1 VFLEHGIMFEISNW
15 DRYHRLKTKE
25 TQKAGR
31 EMPLAVDATPESR
44 LARALVER
52 MNELDLTVKQ
62 VAERT
67 ALSYEHIRKLV
78 KGLAY
83 PSRLALRELCRVLSL
98 DLKNMETLLV
108 ADHVEEKYG
117 GIPHAL
123 AGKHP
128 ELSLLA
134 QSWDLLTPE
143 QKDSFRIQIKSV
155 AEANQRLSSSR
166 KPVRPASPRMNIRTR
181 KQRLKLVAVE

>member
-1 VFLEHGIMFEISNW
+1 M
-15 DRYHRLKTKE
+15 T
-25 TQKAGR
+25 
-31 EMPLAVDATPESR
+31 LAVELKPEGR

-67 ALSYEHIRKLV
+67 GMTYEHIRKLV
-78 KGLAY
+78 KGAAY
-83 PSRLALRELCRVLSL
+83 PSKLALREVCRVLDLDVRKTDSL
-98 DLKNMETLLV
+98 AV
-108 ADHVEEKYG
+108 ADRIEKKYG

-134 QSWDLLTPE
+134 ASWDQLTEE
-143 QKDSFRIQIKSV
+143 QKTSFRIQIKSV
-155 AEANQRLSSSR
+155 AEANQRVAAQR
-166 KPVRPASPRMNIRTR
+166 KPVRSVSRASVSARPARR
-181 KQRLKLVAVE
+181 

>member
-1 VFLEHGIMFEISNW
+1 
-15 DRYHRLKTKE
+15 
-25 TQKAGR
+25 
-31 EMPLAVDATPESR
+31 MPLAVDATPEGR

-52 MNELDLTVKQ
+52 MNELDLTVKR

-67 ALSYEHIRKLV
+67 GLSYEHIRKLINGV
-78 KGLAY
+78 AY
-83 PSRLALRELCRVLSL
+83 PSKLALRELCRVLSL
-98 DLKNMETLLV
+98 DLNRMETLLV

-155 AEANQRLSSSR
+155 AEANQRLSAPR
-166 KPVRPASPRMNIRTR
+166 KPVRPASSYLRTNGRGR
-181 KQRLKLVAVE
+181 KRRLKLVATSSAASQT

>member
-1 VFLEHGIMFEISNW
+1 
-15 DRYHRLKTKE
+15 
-25 TQKAGR
+25 
-31 EMPLAVDATPESR
+31 MPLAVDATPESR

-52 MNELDLTVKQ
+52 MNALDLTVKQ

-67 ALSYEHIRKLV
+67 GLSYEHIRKLV
-78 KGLAY
+78 NGVAY
-83 PSRLALRELCRVLSL
+83 PSKLTLRELCRVLSL
-98 DLKNMETLLV
+98 DPKRMETLLV

-134 QSWDLLTPE
+134 PTWDLLTPE
-143 QKDSFRIQIKSV
+143 QKNSFRIQIKSV
-155 AEANQRLSSSR
+155 AEANQRLSASR
-166 KPVRPASPRMNIRTR
+166 KPVRPAVARTNARPRKR
-181 KQRLKLVAVE
+181 RLKLVAISGAARIQ

>member
-1 VFLEHGIMFEISNW
+1 
-15 DRYHRLKTKE
+15 
-25 TQKAGR
+25 
-31 EMPLAVDATPESR
+31 MPLAVDATPESR

-52 MNELDLTVKQ
+52 MNELDLTVKRL
-62 VAERT
+62 AERT
-67 ALSYEHIRKLV
+67 GLSYEHIRKLV
-78 KGLAY
+78 KGVAY
-83 PSRLALRELCRVLSL
+83 PSKLALRELCRVLSL

-108 ADHVEEKYG
+108 ADHIEEKYG

-155 AEANQRLSSSR
+155 AEANQRLSASR
-166 KPVRPASPRMNIRTR
+166 KPVRPASSRTNIRSR
-181 KQRLKLVAVE
+181 KQPLKLVATSGVGTVL